1 MFPSLV
7 LSGRDDHKVN
17 LNSAAY
23 DHLLCGTSDAIF
35 ALHTL
40 ITSSLANNKRL
51 YCAFIDFKKA
61 FDSVDR
67 SKLWMKLSKIGI

>member
-23 DHLLCGTSDAIF
+23 DHLLLKTNEHIKKGTPWKPDLNLSVYE
-35 ALHTL
+35 
-40 ITSSLANNKRL
+40 NML
-51 YCAFIDFKKA
+51 Y
-61 FDSVDR
+61 
-67 SKLWMKLSKIGI
+67 KLEN